1 MRLDSRTKRQL
12 ALFAVITIVAAS
24 VMIFGYMSLP
34 AKLFGIGRYT
44 VTVQLPRA
52 GGLYANSNVTYR
64 GTEVGRVADIRLTD
78 TGVDAVL
85 SLRSGISIPSDLAA
99 QVHSVS
105 GIGEQ
110 YVALLPRNGNAPPL
124 REGDVI
130 PQSRASVPPDI
141 NSLLDATNRGL
152 EAIPPGNLKT
162 VVDQSFVAVGG
173 LGPEISR
180 IVNGS
185 TQIALDARAN
195 LDYIT
200 ALIDHAKPVLDAQ
213 AGTNDSIHSW
223 ASHLADITRQLQRND
238 RSVAGL
244 LERGGQAAQEAQ
256 QLIERVRPTLPL
268 LLANLVSINQVAIGY
283 QAGLEQLLVLLP
295 QGISDFQA
303 AGLANRD
310 SKHPGGYLDFNLN
323 LNLPTSCT
331 TGYLPAQQQRAPT
344 FEDVPEPPAGDLYCR
359 IPQNSPLDVRGARN
373 FPCLTKPGKRAPS
386 ARMCESNE
394 EYVPLNDGN
403 NWKGDP
409 NATYSGQDI
418 PQLPPGQPR
427 PQAAP
432 PPAHA
437 PPPSAQAPPLP
448 LAIAQYDPATG
459 DYMGPDGRPNTRTDL
474 GQNTEGKT
482 WQSML
487 TPPS

>member
-1 MRLDSRTKRQL
+1 MRLTSRTKRQL
-12 ALFAVITIVAAS
+12 ALFAAITIVAAS
-24 VMIFGYMSLP
+24 VMVFGYMSLP

-110 YVALLPRNGNAPPL
+110 YVALLPRNGNSPPL
-124 REGDVI
+124 RDGDVI

-162 VVDQSFVAVGG
+162 DVDQSFVAVGG

-200 ALIDHAKPVLDAQ
+200 SLIDHAKPVLDAQ
-213 AGTNDSIHSW
+213 AGTKDSIQSW

-244 LERGGQAAQEAQ
+244 LEHGGQAAQEAQ

-331 TGYLPAQQQRAPT
+331 TGYLPAQQQRTPT
-344 FEDVPEPPAGDLYCR
+344 FEDVPEPPSGDVYCR
-359 IPQNSPLDVRGARN
+359 IPQNSQLDVRGARN

-403 NWKGDP
+403 SWKGDP

-418 PQLPPGQPR
+418 PQLPPGQAR

-437 PPPSAQAPPLP
+437 PPPPAPPPP

-459 DYMGPDGRPNTRTDL
+459 AYVGPDGRPYTQTDL
-474 GQNTEGKT
+474 GQNPEGKT